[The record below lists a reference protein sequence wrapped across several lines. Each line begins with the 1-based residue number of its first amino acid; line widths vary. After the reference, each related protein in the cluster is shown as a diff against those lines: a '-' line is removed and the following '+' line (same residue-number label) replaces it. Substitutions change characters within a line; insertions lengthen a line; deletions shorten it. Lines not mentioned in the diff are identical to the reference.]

1 MTIAILGTGKMGAAM
16 ARRLSDHG
24 FPLVLWNRTPERIPT
39 DLGAAIAATPAEAAV
54 RAEIVISSL
63 TGPEAVREVYL
74 GVNGAG
80 PVGGRLFIEMST
92 AGPAAVLELQPA
104 LEARGSRVIDA
115 PVLGS
120 VDAVLA
126 GKLEILAGGADADI
140 KAAEPVLRNLGT
152 VHRAGPLGN
161 GARLKLISNA
171 MLGGSLALASEL
183 QRLGT
188 AAGLEPDTVWSAL
201 ATRFPY
207 LAAQQGA
214 FVGHRHD
221 RVSFALRDLVKDLD
235 LAAGLER
242 ETGITAPITDR
253 VRKIYNAVPP
263 ELQGLSVTAILE
275 ATP

>member
-16 ARRLSDHG
+16 ARRLSNHG

-92 AGPAAVLELQPA
+92 AGPAAVLELLPA

-126 GKLEILAGGADADI
+126 GKLEILAGGADADVQ
-140 KAAEPVLRNLGT
+140 AAEPVLRNLGT

-253 VRKIYNAVPP
+253 VRKIYDVAPP
-263 ELQGLSVTAILE
+263 ELQRLSVTAILE

>member
-16 ARRLSDHG
+16 ARRLSNHG

-92 AGPAAVLELQPA
+92 AGPAAVLELLPA

-126 GKLEILAGGADADI
+126 GKLEILAGGADADVQ
-140 KAAEPVLRNLGT
+140 AAEPVLRNLGT
-152 VHRAGPLGN
+152 VHSAGPLGN

-253 VRKIYNAVPP
+253 VRKIYDAAPP
-263 ELQGLSVTAILE
+263 ELQRLSVTAILE

>member
-152 VHRAGPLGN
+152 LHRAGPLGN

-253 VRKIYNAVPP
+253 VRKIYDAAPP
-263 ELQGLSVTAILE
+263 ELQRLSVTAILE